1 MKNWEGAQERKTR
14 QKGRKQGKNEM
25 SRRNWKHQSETG
37 NKEGR
42 EKALS
47 TDQKKTITSQQ

>member
-1 MKNWEGAQERKTR
+1 
-14 QKGRKQGKNEM
+14 M

-47 TDQKKTITSQQ
+47 TDQKKTITSQQQSGGQRQGC